1 LDEAGFASAARWYVE
16 GFANRSKVKMRLD
29 LPVDFPRLASALEL
43 GLFRAL
49 QESLT
54 NVHRYSGASEVD
66 ICVAADAEEVLLTVQ
81 DNGRGI
87 AAEIVREFRDHG
99 SGVGIGLSGMRERM
113 IELGG
118 RLELSSG
125 DAHGTLVCAR
135 VPLSKPP
142 SKVVASKNIA

>member
-1 LDEAGFASAARWYVE
+1 
-16 GFANRSKVKMRLD
+16 MRLD

-81 DNGRGI
+81 DNGPPRRSYVNF
-87 AAEIVREFRDHG
+87 EITDQE
-99 SGVGIGLSGMRERM
+99 S
-113 IELGG
+113 ELDS
-118 RLELSSG
+118 L
-125 DAHGTLVCAR
+125 ACVNA
-135 VPLSKPP
+135 
-142 SKVVASKNIA
+142 

>member
-1 LDEAGFASAARWYVE
+1 
-16 GFANRSKVKMRLD
+16 
-29 LPVDFPRLASALEL
+29 
-43 GLFRAL
+43 
-49 QESLT
+49 
-54 NVHRYSGASEVD
+54 
-66 ICVAADAEEVLLTVQ
+66 
-81 DNGRGI
+81 
-87 AAEIVREFRDHG
+87 
-99 SGVGIGLSGMRERM
+99 MRERM